1 MWGRLLRAHDPPA
14 TTTGVAAEGE
24 DAMTATTYAA
34 PASAETE
41 PHQRPLR
48 NALLTLTVVVLLVLS
63 FAIGR
68 WTSTDA
74 SPTQPATTSVQA
86 TPHVPCNPG
95 LPC

>member
-1 MWGRLLRAHDPPA
+1 MWGTRLRAHDPPA
-14 TTTGVAAEGE
+14 TTTRVVAEGE

-34 PASAETE
+34 PTVAETA

-48 NALLTLTVVVLLVLS
+48 SALLTLAVVVLLVLS

-74 SPTQPATTSVQA
+74 SASQPATTSVQSS
-86 TPHVPCNPG
+86 PLVPCNPG